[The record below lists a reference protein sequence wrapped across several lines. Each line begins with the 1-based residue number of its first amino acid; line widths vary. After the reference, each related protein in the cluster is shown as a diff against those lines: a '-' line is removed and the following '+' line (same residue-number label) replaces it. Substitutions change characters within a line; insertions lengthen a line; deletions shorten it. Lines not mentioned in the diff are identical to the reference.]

1 METEMI
7 ESQCSCLSRKLTASA
22 SIVFALIIA
31 SSFVSSLKADSDG
44 LLLSC
49 AGTVVL
55 MQEGRQANPSDE
67 KSSVSLRIDLERRSL
82 KIDDRE
88 PWPIV
93 SDLSDT
99 IVVSMAEDK
108 GSATL
113 NRVTGAVSIHLM
125 EFGLRL
131 FTGSCNRAEK
141 LF

>member
-1 METEMI
+1 
-7 ESQCSCLSRKLTASA
+7 
-22 SIVFALIIA
+22 
-31 SSFVSSLKADSDG
+31 
-44 LLLSC
+44 
-49 AGTVVL
+49 

>member
-7 ESQCSCLSRKLTASA
+7 ENYCSRMSRKSPASA
-22 SIVFALIIA
+22 STVFALIIA
-31 SSFVSSLKADSDG
+31 SSFVSPIKADTDG

-55 MQEGRQANPSDE
+55 MQEGRRANPKDE
-67 KSSVSLRIDLERRSL
+67 ESSVSLRIDLEKRSL

-113 NRVTGAVSIHLM
+113 NRVTGAISVHLM
-125 EFGLRL
+125 EYGLRL
-131 FTGSCNRAEK
+131 FTGSCKRAEK
-141 LF
+141 IF